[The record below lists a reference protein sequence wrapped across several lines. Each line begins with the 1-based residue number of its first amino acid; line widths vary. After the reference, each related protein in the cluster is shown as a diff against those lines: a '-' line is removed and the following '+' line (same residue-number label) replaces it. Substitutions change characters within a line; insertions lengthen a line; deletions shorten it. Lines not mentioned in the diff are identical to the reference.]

1 MKEGTRG
8 VGGDDTLRWGGTV
21 VPTLMNLLL
30 PVSDNPR
37 LAITTDN
44 TKRCRMHPVYMS
56 LQITEMNVRNN
67 LSQNYIYCTGIICV
81 NYQQEHKR
89 NMRAMP
95 KLSAS
100 IKVG

>member
-8 VGGDDTLRWGGTV
+8 VGGDDTLRWDGTV

-67 LSQNYIYCTGIICV
+67 LSQNYIYCTGIMC
-81 NYQQEHKR
+81 
-89 NMRAMP
+89 
-95 KLSAS
+95 KLSTRTQKKHARDA
-100 IKVG
+100 KVICID